1 LGREAEMESDVD
13 TFRASDLAARPR
25 TAAWAELLATH
36 LDKLEFTPADG
47 DAFEAE
53 LHVLQLGPLRIV
65 RLKDGAGALIRAPRH
80 IGHAPVQVYAAL
92 LLLSGAARFSQ
103 YGREAALEEG
113 DLVLCDMGA
122 PYGLHLE
129 GGAEIAVLRAP
140 GPILREHLPSPESF
154 CGRRLAAA
162 EGVTC
167 AIAAV
172 TTSLCS
178 GSPLPLSPEFQN
190 RYARHLLDMIAT
202 SYAVAF
208 DSLVGASSIAS
219 GRNARVKL
227 FIEQHLRDPELTPRT
242 IALRLR
248 LSSRYL
254 RMIFAAGNEKISAYI
269 LRRRLE
275 ECARQMADPRWRGHS
290 ITEIAFAWGFN
301 SAPHFTRSFRERY
314 GLSPRD
320 YRRRQLDERTEGAT
334 AWRGPGLEAAA

>member
-1 LGREAEMESDVD
+1 MESAVES
-13 TFRASDLAARPR
+13 FRASDLAGR
-25 TAAWAELLATH
+25 TRTVAWGELLAAH
-36 LDKLEFTPADG
+36 LDKVDFTPAGG

-53 LHVLQLGPLRIV
+53 LHVLQLGPVRIV
-65 RLKDGAGALIRAPRH
+65 RLRDGAGALVRTPRH
-80 IGHAPVQVYAAL
+80 IGHAPVQTYAVL
-92 LLLSGAARFSQ
+92 LLLSGAARFTQ
-103 YGREAALEEG
+103 YGREAALHEG
-113 DLVLCDMGA
+113 DLVLCDAGA
-122 PYGLHLE
+122 PYGLYLE
-129 GGAEIAVLRAP
+129 DGAEIAALRAP
-140 GPILREHLPSPESF
+140 APILKEHLPSPESF

-178 GSPLPLSPEFQN
+178 GSALSLSPEFQS

-208 DSLVGASSIAS
+208 DSLTGTSSITS

-227 FIEQHLRDPELTPRT
+227 FIEQHLRDPELTPRS
-242 IALRLR
+242 IAARLK

-254 RMIFAAGNEKISAYI
+254 RMIFAAGNEKVSAYI

-275 ECARQMADPRWRGHS
+275 ECARQISDPRWRGHS

-320 YRRRQLDERTEGAT
+320 YRRKQLDGRTNSGS
-334 AWRGPGLEAAA
+334 AWRGADLEAAA